1 VANSYATD
9 AHAQDLLSQLAL
21 HSPNAQGFSL
31 HQGIIKQGAQIWLG
45 ENSTIGTKLIF
56 AFHSTALGGHSGIHP
71 TYLRIKKL
79 FSWRGLKQDVENFV
93 NQCQPCQ
100 QAKSERTNPA
110 GLLQPLPIPTGA
122 WQDNTMDFIGL
133 PKSVGFNSI
142 LVIVDRFSKYAH
154 VLPLKHPFSAKQVA
168 QVVLDMVVRLH
179 GMPQSIVS
187 DRDRI
192 FTSNFWKELFKLYY
206 TTLVTSTAYHP
217 QTDGQSERVNQ
228 SLEMFLRCCIQDSP
242 KKWKSWLPLA
252 EFWYNTSHH
261 SSMGCTP
268 FKALYGYDPNVAA
281 APLLPVTA
289 NTSVQELIAERSR
302 HTELIKQHLSV
313 AQNRMKLKADKHR
326 IDRIFQV
333 GDHVLLKLQPY
344 TQSSLVNRPYPK
356 LSYKFFG
363 PYRVVERVGTS
374 AYKLDLPE
382 RSQIHPVFHV
392 SQLKPFTP
400 DYTPV
405 YSDLPVLVDFSQEQL
420 LPEVIL
426 ERQLV
431 KKGNAATPQE

>member
-1 VANSYATD
+1 
-9 AHAQDLLSQLAL
+9 
-21 HSPNAQGFSL
+21 
-31 HQGIIKQGAQIWLG
+31 
-45 ENSTIGTKLIF
+45 
-56 AFHSTALGGHSGIHP
+56 
-71 TYLRIKKL
+71 
-79 FSWRGLKQDVENFV
+79 
-93 NQCQPCQ
+93 
-100 QAKSERTNPA
+100 
-110 GLLQPLPIPTGA
+110 
-122 WQDNTMDFIGL
+122 MDFIGL

-192 FTSNFWKELFKLYY
+192 FTSDFWKELFKLYY

-313 AQNRMKLKADKHR
+313 AQNRMKLKTDKHK

-344 TQSSLVNRPYPK
+344 TQSSLVNQPYPK

-363 PYRVVERVGTS
+363 PYRVVERVGTA

-431 KKGNAATPQE
+431 KKGNAATPQV